1 MNALTVI
8 QWILNL
14 GAAVFLP
21 IIIFILGL
29 VVRLKPVKAFRAAL
43 LFGVAFTGMLLVIV
57 SLFYSDIAPAASA
70 MVTRLG
76 LHLTTMDIGWTPA
89 AAIAWA
95 WPLAATMF
103 GVQIVINLVMLALN
117 WTKCLNVDMWN
128 VWQKAFAGAIIV
140 ALFNSYILAYVIAA
154 IWIIAELKFGDW
166 ISYQTQE
173 YVNVPGITIP
183 HSAVLGL
190 AIGAPVDWLFTRI
203 PGLDKI
209 KTNPQGLRD
218 RFGIFGE
225 PMILGL
231 LIGLLLGIGA
241 GYDVPKILTLAI
253 KAATALVVLPMM
265 ARLFME
271 GLAPIS
277 EAAGEFMKQRF
288 PGREVFIGLDWPIL
302 AGNPA
307 TYAVGILAIP
317 LMLLLTVVLPGNQ
330 TLIFGSIAD
339 WAWMVSVVGVMV
351 GGDIVRMLLVS
362 VVLIPAYLYTAT
374 YFGTSITAV
383 ATSVG
388 TKMPEGASNITWF
401 GTTPFFW
408 MLAKIAEFNI
418 FSIIWLVAL
427 VGLVFASWKILTKRE
442 EEAKV
447 RLGVTAAKKPETKAP
462 KGTPQAKGAAA

>member
-1 MNALTVI
+1 MDAVLNAI
-8 QWILNL
+8 QWVLNL

-43 LFGVAFTGMLLVIV
+43 LFGVAFTGMMLVIV
-57 SLFYSDIAPAASA
+57 SLFYADIAPAASA
-70 MVTRLG
+70 MVDRFG
-76 LHLTTMDIGWTPA
+76 LKLDTLDIGWTPA

-103 GVQIVINLVMLALN
+103 GVQILINLVMLAFN

-140 ALFNSYILAYVIAA
+140 ALFNNYFLAYLIAA

-166 ISYQTQE
+166 ISYQTHE
-173 YVNVPGITIP
+173 YVNVPGITVP

-190 AIGAPVDWLFTRI
+190 AIAAPVDWLLTRI

-209 KTNPQGLRD
+209 KADPQTLRD

-241 GYDVPKILTLAI
+241 GYDIPKTLTLGV

-317 LMLLLTVVLPGNQ
+317 IMLLLVMVLPGNH

-351 GGDIVRMLLVS
+351 GGDIVRMLLIS
-362 VVLIPAYLYTAT
+362 LALIPAYLYTAT
-374 YFGTSITAV
+374 YFGASITQV
-383 ATSVG
+383 ATQVG
-388 TKMPEGASNITWF
+388 TTMPEGAAAITWF

-408 MLAKIAEFNI
+408 MLAKIAEFNAL
-418 FSIIWLVAL
+418 SIVWAL
-427 VGLVFASWKILTKRE
+427 ALAGLVYASWKILTKRE
-442 EEAKV
+442 KEAKV
-447 RLGVTAAKKPETKAP
+447 RLGLAEPEDVKKGVLREVEAKAH
-462 KGTPQAKGAAA
+462 

>member
-1 MNALTVI
+1 MDAVLNVI

-57 SLFYSDIAPAASA
+57 SLFYADIAPAASA
-70 MVTRLG
+70 MVDRFG
-76 LHLTTMDIGWTPA
+76 LSLDTLDIGWTPA

-103 GVQIVINLVMLALN
+103 GVQIAINLVMLALN

-128 VWQKAFAGAIIV
+128 VWQKAFAGALIV
-140 ALFNSYILAYVIAA
+140 AMFDNYFLAYLIAS
-154 IWIIAELKFGDW
+154 IWIVAELKFGDW
-166 ISYQTQE
+166 ISYQTHE

-190 AIGAPVDWLFTRI
+190 AIAAPVDWVLTRI

-209 KTNPQGLRD
+209 KTDPQGLRD

-231 LIGLLLGIGA
+231 LIGLLLGVGA
-241 GYDVPKILTLAI
+241 GYNVQQTLTLGV

-317 LMLLLTVVLPGNQ
+317 IMLLLVMVLPGNQ

-351 GGDIVRMLLVS
+351 GGDIVRMLLIS
-362 VVLIPAYLYTAT
+362 LVLIPSYLYAAT
-374 YFGTSITAV
+374 YFGPAITEV
-383 ATSVG
+383 ATQVG
-388 TKMPEGASNITWF
+388 SAIPEGASTITWF

-408 MLAKIAEFNI
+408 MLAMIAELNVM
-418 FSIIWLVAL
+418 SVVWAAAL

-442 EEAKV
+442 VEAKA
-447 RLGVTAAKKPETKAP
+447 RLGL
-462 KGTPQAKGAAA
+462 

>member
-1 MNALTVI
+1 MDGVLSVI
-8 QWILNL
+8 QWFLDL

-29 VVRLKPVKAFRAAL
+29 VVRLKPVRAFRAAL

-57 SLFYSDIAPAASA
+57 SLFYADIAPAASA
-70 MVTRLG
+70 MVDRFG
-76 LHLTTMDIGWTPA
+76 LSLNTLDIGWTPA

-103 GVQIVINLVMLALN
+103 GVQIAINLIMLAFN

-128 VWQKAFAGAIIV
+128 VWVKAFGGALIV
-140 ALFNSYILAYVIAA
+140 AMTDNYVLAYAIAS
-154 IWIIAELKFGDW
+154 IWIIVELKMGDW
-166 ISYQTQE
+166 ISYQTHE
-173 YVNVPGITIP
+173 YINVPGITVP
-183 HSAVLGL
+183 HSAALAL
-190 AIGAPVDWLFTRI
+190 AIAAPVDWLFTRI

-209 KTNPQGLRD
+209 KTDPQGLRD
-218 RFGIFGE
+218 RFGVFGE

-231 LIGLLLGIGA
+231 IIGLLLGILA
-241 GYDVPKILTLAI
+241 GYTFQQTLTLGV

-307 TYAVGILAIP
+307 TYAVGILCIP
-317 LMLLLTVVLPGNQ
+317 LMLLFVMVLPGNE

-339 WAWMVSVVGVMV
+339 WAWMVSVVGVIV
-351 GGDIVRMLLVS
+351 GGDIVRMILVS
-362 VVLIPAYLYTAT
+362 LILIPSYLYAAT
-374 YFGTSITAV
+374 YFGPAITQV
-383 ATSVG
+383 AASVG
-388 TKMPEGASNITWF
+388 SEIPEGASTITWF

-408 MLAKIAEFNI
+408 MLAKIGELNAM
-418 FSIIWLVAL
+418 SIVWLLAT
-427 VGLVFASWKILTKRE
+427 VGLLYATWKILTKRE
-442 EEAKV
+442 VEAKE
-447 RLGVTAAKKPETKAP
+447 RLGL
-462 KGTPQAKGAAA
+462 